1 MISLYDILKAAN
13 GQLFGEPSSHL
24 FAEFCF
30 SARQITPG
38 SLFVAMRTSHGD
50 GHAEIAEA
58 IARGARGVVC
68 HGPPDCDTTGVTVL
82 MVRDTID
89 ALLAWSRYTLT
100 KHGTKVI
107 AVSGSSG
114 KSVAV
119 EALAH
124 ILSLRYPVHRGNVDE
139 EGWLGLPLS
148 LASLESS
155 HEFVVL
161 KIDVMQPG
169 EMMRLLQIVRPQV
182 VVLGHLEAVYPPAF
196 SSADAYYDEH
206 RALAKTLSANSL
218 LVLNSDDEASLDL
231 RHHTQA
237 QWKLIGIDQ
246 PKADISAFNV
256 VVGAERTGFDV
267 RYGSERY
274 LGRWSPLIGVHLLY
288 GVLAAVLVGAH
299 YGIPLDESLKAVTSL
314 NPLPGRMRP
323 LIGRQGSLLV
333 DDTYRANVAS
343 TLAALN
349 WLNVVRRD
357 YQRAFFV
364 IGELDRLSGR
374 SQQDYRQIGCRA
386 AEVVDSLITLG
397 AEASLA
403 GRAAMDFGLSPQR
416 VHMLYSPQD
425 VLSLL
430 APQLT
435 ADDIVLVKGGVASD
449 LDLVMRGL
457 LNDLQ
462 DEVLLLPT
470 RQAQRSITAAP
481 VPLRPTWLVF
491 DADALA
497 MNVRCIAAH
506 LGQDKTLMA
515 VVKAD
520 GYGHGAVRTAR
531 IALMNGA
538 SWLAVANI
546 DEALTLRQSGVDAPI
561 LVLSYVPSHAVRQAI
576 RENLAVVIF
585 DEDQARSYDRMARD
599 VGQRLICH
607 VKIDTGMGRLGIL
620 ADDAVRVF
628 RQLASMTNLHL
639 QGIYTHFSSADDD
652 TEYTAKQTE
661 RFKALVRAL
670 RAAPFNFEYIHAA
683 NSAASLY
690 LRDPLFN
697 MVRVGL
703 MLYGLNPSKLWP
715 IVPGVRPVLSWK
727 TTVLQVRHFPPNSPI
742 GYGNTYRTQG
752 YETIAI
758 LPVGYADGFR
768 RAPRTWREVLIQGRR
783 APLVGRVSME
793 KCAVN
798 VSHIPNVD
806 VGDEVVLL
814 GAQGEDA
821 IWAEEIAE
829 WLGTINYEV
838 VTQILPR
845 QPR

>member
-24 FAEFCF
+24 FAGFCF
-30 SARQITPG
+30 NARQVTAD

-50 GHAEIAEA
+50 THAEIGEA

-89 ALLAWSRYTLT
+89 ALLAWSRFTLA
-100 KHGTKVI
+100 KHGTKVV
-107 AVSGSSG
+107 AVSGSSA
-114 KSVAV
+114 KSIAV
-119 EALAH
+119 EALARV
-124 ILSLRYPVHRGNVDE
+124 LSLRYAVHRGNLDE
-139 EGWLGLPLS
+139 EGWLSLPLS
-148 LASLESS
+148 LASLESR

-169 EMMRLLQIVRPQV
+169 EMTRLLQIVRPQV
-182 VVLGHLEAVYPPAF
+182 VVLSHLDATYPAAF
-196 SSADAYYDEH
+196 SSAEAYYEEH
-206 RALAKTLSANSL
+206 RILVEALSPNSL
-218 LVLNSDDEASLDL
+218 LVLNSDDKTALDL
-231 RHHTQA
+231 RARTQA
-237 QWKLIGIDQ
+237 ECKLVGIDQ
-246 PKADISAFNV
+246 PEADISAFNV
-256 VVGAERTGFDV
+256 VIGAERTGFDV

-274 LGRWSPLIGVHLLY
+274 LGRWSPLIGVHLLH

-299 YGIPLDESLKAVTSL
+299 CGIPLDEALRSITTL

-323 LIGRQGSLLV
+323 LLGRQGSLLV
-333 DDTYRANVAS
+333 DDTYRANVTSA
-343 TLAALN
+343 LAALD
-349 WLNVVRRD
+349 WLSVVRRD
-357 YQRAFFV
+357 YQRAFFI
-364 IGELDRLSGR
+364 IGELDRLGER
-374 SQQDYRQIGCRA
+374 SQQDYRQIGRRA
-386 AEVVDSLITLG
+386 AEVVDGLITLG
-397 AEASLA
+397 AEAALV
-403 GRAAMDFGLSPQR
+403 GRAAIDFGLPSQR

-425 VLSLL
+425 VLSLI

-435 ADDIVLVKGGVASD
+435 ADDVIVVKGSAASD

-457 LNDLQ
+457 LSDPQ
-462 DEVLLLPT
+462 DEVLLLPS
-470 RQAQRSITAAP
+470 RQAQRSITAVH
-481 VPLRPTWLVF
+481 VPLRPTWIVF
-491 DADALA
+491 DADTLA
-497 MNVRCIAAH
+497 MNVRRIAAH
-506 LGQDKTLMA
+506 LGQGKALMA

-520 GYGHGAVRTAR
+520 AYGHGAVRTAR

-546 DEALTLRQSGVDAPI
+546 DEALTLRQSGIEAPI
-561 LVLSYVPSHAVRQAI
+561 LVLSYVPNYAVRQAI
-576 RENLAVVIF
+576 RENLAVAVF
-585 DEDQARSYDRMARD
+585 DEDQASAYDRMARD

-628 RQLASMTNLHL
+628 RQLASLKNLYL

-652 TEYTAKQTE
+652 AEHTAKQTE
-661 RFKALVRAL
+661 RFKVLVRAL
-670 RAAPFNFEYIHAA
+670 RAAPFNFEYVHAA
-683 NSAASLY
+683 NSAASLH
-690 LRDPLFN
+690 LHDPFFN
-697 MVRVGL
+697 MVRVGV
-703 MLYGLNPSKLWP
+703 MLYGLKPSKLWP
-715 IVPGVRPVLSWK
+715 AVSGLRPVLSWK
-727 TTVLQVRHFPPNSPI
+727 TTVLQVRRFPPNSPI
-742 GYGNTYRTQG
+742 GYGNSYRTQG

-768 RAPRTWREVLIQGRR
+768 RAPRTWREVLIQGQR

-798 VSHIPNVD
+798 VSHIPNVS

-814 GAQGEDA
+814 GAQGKDA
-821 IWAEEIAE
+821 IWSEEIAE